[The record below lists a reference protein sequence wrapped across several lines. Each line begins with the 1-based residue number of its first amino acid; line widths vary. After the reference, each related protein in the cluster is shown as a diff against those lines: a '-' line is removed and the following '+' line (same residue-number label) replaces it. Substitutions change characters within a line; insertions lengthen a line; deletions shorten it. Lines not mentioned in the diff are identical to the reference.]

1 MNGLQ
6 SRHAEPE
13 STSID
18 SMPSSPPTIRML
30 VAHTL
35 LTTSQ
40 DQTTIVPPIITPGT
54 VFVDLQAR
62 MDRLE

>member
-6 SRHAEPE
+6 SRHVEPE
-13 STSID
+13 GTSID
-18 SMPSSPPTIRML
+18 SLPSSPPPIQMP

-40 DQTTIVPPIITPGT
+40 DQTTIVPPTITPGT
-54 VFVDLQAR
+54 VFVDPHAR
-62 MDRLE
+62 MDRLK